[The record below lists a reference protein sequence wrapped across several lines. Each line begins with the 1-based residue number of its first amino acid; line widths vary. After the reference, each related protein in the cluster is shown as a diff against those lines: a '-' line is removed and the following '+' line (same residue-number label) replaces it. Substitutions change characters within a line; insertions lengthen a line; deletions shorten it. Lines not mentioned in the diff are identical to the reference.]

1 MFCEFCGSLI
11 PDGSS
16 ICPTCAAPVK
26 GSVQPAQDPVSVQPI
41 EAVPVQPVQPVQPVY
56 QQPVYQQPAYQ
67 QSQPIYPAAGGGSKA
82 LAIVSLVLGIC
93 GLVFCWIPFFG
104 LLIAVAGLITG
115 ILSRKNING
124 KGMGTTGF
132 ILSIIGCAIGGL
144 MLFSLLATGTSSY
157 TKRASSVSRSLS
169 RSLSIS
175 RSRSRASSRKK
186 NNDYY
191 VSADSDLFIDGYRVS
206 F

>member
-1 MFCEFCGSLI
+1 MFCEFCGSPI

-26 GSVQPAQDPVSVQPI
+26 GSVLPAQEPVSVQPI

-67 QSQPIYPAAGGGSKA
+67 AAQPIYQQSAGGSKA
-82 LAIVSLVLGIC
+82 LAIVSLILGIC
-93 GLVFCWIPFFG
+93 GLIFCWIPVFG
-104 LLIAVAGLITG
+104 LLISVAGLILG
-115 ILSRKNING
+115 ILSRKNPNG
-124 KGMGTTGF
+124 RGMGITGF
-132 ILSIIGCAIGGL
+132 ILSIIGCAIGAL
-144 MLFSLLATGTSSY
+144 MLFSVFAASTSSY
-157 TKRASSVSRSLS
+157 SSRASSVSRSLS

-175 RSRSRASSRKK
+175 RSRSRAKK

-191 VSADSDLFIDGYRVS
+191 LSADSDLIIDGYRVT